1 MGKVRVFWQALFS
14 YTFTGQKTRS
24 SKCQSWDGD
33 VKKNHLCPGYVATV
47 FFLFFELE
55 KKAYYHRKNR
65 TQNSWIP
72 CEFPPSLSPT
82 PKRGGGELNVGLT
95 RLPPYPPAFLYS
107 PLPGG
112 ACVFLPRWQWVSLRR
127 GIPLKK
133 MVWNLFKRWRW
144 DRRFGLRIKFKHR
157 SFRSEPHRFFSVG
170 GASYLLAKAWVTG
183 KNQ

>member
-1 MGKVRVFWQALFS
+1 MQALFS
-14 YTFTGQKTRS
+14 YIFTSQKTRS

-72 CEFPPSLSPT
+72 CEFPPSLSPN

-112 ACVFLPRWQWVSLRR
+112 VCVFLPRWQWVSLRR

-133 MVWNLFKRWRW
+133 NGLKPVQKMALGPPLRSQDKIKTPLVQKRTS
-144 DRRFGLRIKFKHR
+144 
-157 SFRSEPHRFFSVG
+157 SFFLVLGCVIPSR
-170 GASYLLAKAWVTG
+170 
-183 KNQ
+183 

>member
-1 MGKVRVFWQALFS
+1 MQAFFS
-14 YTFTGQKTRS
+14 YIFTSRKTRS

-95 RLPPYPPAFLYS
+95 RLPPYPPAFLNS

-112 ACVFLPRWQWVSLRR
+112 VCVFFTPLTMGVTPAWHPIKKNGLKPVQKMALGPPLRSQDK
-127 GIPLKK
+127 I
-133 MVWNLFKRWRW
+133 
-144 DRRFGLRIKFKHR
+144 
-157 SFRSEPHRFFSVG
+157 
-170 GASYLLAKAWVTG
+170 
-183 KNQ
+183 

>member
-1 MGKVRVFWQALFS
+1 MQALFS
-14 YTFTGQKTRS
+14 YIFTSQKTRS

-112 ACVFLPRWQWVSLRR
+112 VCVFLPRWQWVSLRR

-144 DRRFGLRIKFKHR
+144 DRRFGLRIKLKHR
-157 SFRSEPHRFFSVG
+157 SFRSEPHRFF
-170 GASYLLAKAWVTG
+170 
-183 KNQ
+183 

>member
-1 MGKVRVFWQALFS
+1 MQAFFS
-14 YTFTGQKTRS
+14 YIFTSRKTRS

-65 TQNSWIP
+65 TQKVGSPVN
-72 CEFPPSLSPT
+72 FPLPSPQ
-82 PKRGGGELNVGLT
+82 PQRGGEGSWMSDWHVYPRT
-95 RLPPYPPAFLYS
+95 PPLFWIHPFQEGCAF
-107 PLPGG
+107 
-112 ACVFLPRWQWVSLRR
+112 FLPRWQWVSLRR

-157 SFRSEPHRFFSVG
+157 SFRSEPHRFF
-170 GASYLLAKAWVTG
+170 
-183 KNQ
+183 

>member
-1 MGKVRVFWQALFS
+1 MPGVCSYGFFS
-14 YTFTGQKTRS
+14 FFRNRKKSILSQKKQNT
-24 SKCQSWDGD
+24 
-33 VKKNHLCPGYVATV
+33 KKLDP
-47 FFLFFELE
+47 L
-55 KKAYYHRKNR
+55 
-65 TQNSWIP
+65 WISP
-72 CEFPPSLSPT
+72 FPLPN
-82 PKRGGGELNVGLT
+82 PKEGGGELNVGLT

-112 ACVFLPRWQWVSLRR
+112 VCVFLPRWQWVSLRR

-170 GASYLLAKAWVTG
+170 VRHTCIFSLRRELQEKTNTGLKDSYTYPD
-183 KNQ
+183 KNTCAFAQHPCHPM